1 MTFKLG
7 HLRNSIAAR
16 LAAMFAI
23 AALIVFSLIGIA
35 LYSVLSHEL
44 NRQQVDTLTARADV
58 LHSLVRNA
66 ATRDRWSVVQGKL
79 AGLTPGTWEFRFW
92 VLSTDSTFTYGK
104 PPRRIDGKQ
113 SLSEGVAMLMPDGD
127 GEQRPVRALIRTI
140 AANGERPDVQLIVG
154 IDAAPMLHT
163 LRLFALALTGLSALG
178 VLLVALLGYWIA
190 RVGLGPVQRLSDSA
204 NALSPRRLAQRLEVA
219 ATSPLPHELTGLAVS
234 FNGALDRLEGA
245 YKQLEAFN
253 ADVAHEL
260 RTPLTNLI
268 GQTQV
273 ALSRERSKAELEDV
287 LQSNLEELDRFRSIV
302 NDMLFLARAD
312 QGEMATSL
320 RHTLLAEEVVKTAD
334 FLEFLL
340 DEAGV
345 SVSISGEVYGWID
358 SSLFRRALTNLLHN
372 AAQHSQ
378 PGAIIDVLLSRTQ
391 DQVRIAVSNPGPPI
405 APEYL
410 DKLFDRFYR
419 IDPSRRN
426 SGESH
431 GLGLAIVKA
440 VAQMHG
446 GAVFA
451 DSKHGST
458 TIGFTIA
465 DTGTGA
471 VHFSEA
477 SS

>member
-1 MTFKLG
+1 MTLKLG
-7 HLRNSIAAR
+7 ALRDSIAIR
-16 LAAMFAI
+16 LAAMFAM
-23 AALIVFSLIGIA
+23 AALVVFSLIGIA

-44 NRQQVDTLTARADV
+44 NRQQIDTLNARADV

-66 ATRDRWSVVQGKL
+66 ATPDRWRVVQGKL
-79 AGLTPGTWEFRFW
+79 AGLTPGAWEFRFW
-92 VLSTDSTFTYGK
+92 VLSPDSTFTYGK
-104 PPRRIDGKQ
+104 PPRRMDGK
-113 SLSEGVAMLMPDGD
+113 SAFRDGLAMVVLDEGGN
-127 GEQRPVRALIRTI
+127 QRPVRALIRTI
-140 AANGERPDVQLIVG
+140 AANGERPDVQLMVG
-154 IDAAPMLHT
+154 IDAAPMIHT
-163 LRLFALALTGLSALG
+163 LRLFALALIGLSALG

-190 RVGLGPVQRLSDSA
+190 RLGLGPVQRLSDSA
-204 NALSPRRLAQRLEVA
+204 NALSPRRLSQRLEVSA
-219 ATSPLPHELTGLAVS
+219 ASPMPHELTGLAVS

-287 LQSNLEELDRFRSIV
+287 LQSNLEELDRFRTIV

-320 RHTLLAEEVVKTAD
+320 RRTLLAEEVAKTAD

-345 SVSISGEVYGWID
+345 SVRIDGEVHGWID

-378 PGAIIDVLLSRTQ
+378 PDAVIDVSLSRMG
-391 DQVRIAVSNPGPPI
+391 DQVRIAVSNPGPHI
-405 APEYL
+405 APEHL

-426 SGESH
+426 SGDSH

-440 VAQMHG
+440 IAQMHG

-451 DSKHGST
+451 DSADGST

-465 DTGTGA
+465 DAGHSA
-471 VHFSEA
+471 V
-477 SS
+477 